1 MNTFKKDL
9 LSFYKQAGASIG
21 LPPPPGSGLGMPN
34 PANILGQL
42 CTNEAKKECPR
53 GVGKGG
59 GLMGSINYESYTFKD
74 GWVVLVGTNQK
85 YAKGVEE
92 GQKPHYVS
100 PKDLVLWC
108 QRKLN
113 LSRDEAERASYAVS
127 KKIQK
132 EGTKAQ
138 PFLVPGCITGHKVWV
153 SRYGK

>member
-1 MNTFKKDL
+1 
-9 LSFYKQAGASIG
+9 
-21 LPPPPGSGLGMPN
+21 MPN

-42 CTNEAKKECPR
+42 CVNEAKKECPR

-59 GLMGSINYESYTFKD
+59 GLMGSINYEAATSTI
-74 GWVVLVGTNQK
+74 GWAVIIGTNQK

-92 GQKPHYVS
+92 GTKPHYVS
-100 PKDLVLWC
+100 PEDLVLWC

-113 LSRDEAERASYAVS
+113 LSREEAERASYAVS

-138 PFLVPGCITGHKVWV
+138 PFLVPGCERGHKQWV
-153 SRYGK
+153 ARFGK